1 MLPKSYRQHHAT
13 DRLTGFLFHSIRC
26 QYSNIISSVI
36 IEDKMHTVDACIS
49 CMDDIDLLKMGQR
62 KKKIWNECN
71 KKFNHEVV
79 HRRM

>member
-1 MLPKSYRQHHAT
+1 
-13 DRLTGFLFHSIRC
+13 
-26 QYSNIISSVI
+26 
-36 IEDKMHTVDACIS
+36 MHTVDACIS

-79 HRRM
+79 HHRMWFWHSDIDCPDKITNKSRQG